1 MSSDVA
7 GLRAGSDGSPPLQL
21 TFTPVDR
28 CPACDAR
35 PSSAWLAAH
44 DLLHGVPG
52 TFRYRRCRRCRT
64 VFQAPRVAD
73 DSLTACYP
81 EGYFTHEAG
90 EPGSAGAAPAA
101 PGTLAP
107 GSAPSGVRSAVRG
120 LVLGSLRGARGRPR
134 WAVAAGRALA
144 AVPAVRNRA
153 AFGMMTELVPSG
165 LGGRCLEIGPGTGA
179 DLARLRALGWAVVE
193 GLDLDP
199 EAARRAAA
207 RSGCTVHV
215 GHLHT
220 FVATRRYDVIYAS
233 HALEHLPAVRTTL
246 RRLGALLH
254 TSGRLVLIVPNP
266 GSLTTRLDR
275 RHAVT
280 VDAPRHLVLPP
291 LRALRRA
298 LDDSGFTVDVART
311 SARRTAHYRAIA
323 RARRRGT
330 TGTRAWQE
338 PPVASDRI
346 VAGAA
351 RLLCALRLP
360 VGEELVVVAR
370 RVG

>member
-21 TFTPVDR
+21 TPVDR
-28 CPACDAR
+28 CPACDAHR
-35 PSSAWLAAH
+35 SSAWLSAH

-73 DSLTACYP
+73 GSLTACYP
-81 EGYFTHEAG
+81 DDYFTHEAG
-90 EPGSAGAAPAA
+90 EAAGAGA
-101 PGTLAP
+101 
-107 GSAPSGVRSAVRG
+107 APSGVRSAVRR
-120 LVLGSLRGARGRPR
+120 LVLDSLRGTRGRPR
-134 WAVAAGRALA
+134 WAVAVGRALA
-144 AVPAVRNRA
+144 AVPAVRDRA
-153 AFGMMTELVPSG
+153 AHGMMTELVPSG
-165 LGGRCLEIGPGTGA
+165 GGGRCLEIGPGTGA

-220 FVATRRYDVIYAS
+220 FVAPSRYDVIYAS

-246 RRLGALLH
+246 RLLGGLLR
-254 TSGRLVLIVPNP
+254 TSGSLVLIVPNP

-291 LRALRRA
+291 LGALRQA
-298 LDDSGFTVDVART
+298 LGDSGFTVDVART

-338 PPVASDRI
+338 PPAVSDRI
-346 VAGAA
+346 VAGVA